1 MKNNYPGRIT
11 RPGRHAHV
19 RSNTGVSSWHGRH
32 PLTLLCG
39 ALLAASSVHVAH
51 AQVADTLGEQEQRR
65 RAQEQAIERERT
77 LQAPKVALQAAARPE
92 IDDGKLPVETPCFR
106 LDELTLEVPPGL
118 SETVEA
124 AGARALSPNPLFP
137 GELTFARDYLQR
149 YIGQCVGREGLNL
162 IVHRVMAQIIG
173 KG

>member
-19 RSNTGVSSWHGRH
+19 RSNTGVSSWHGRR

-77 LQAPKVALQAAARPE
+77 LQAPKVELQAAARPE
-92 IDDGKLPVETPCFR
+92 IDDGNPNASFSDR
-106 LDELTLEVPPGL
+106 
-118 SETVEA
+118 SA
-124 AGARALSPNPLFP
+124 AHNVLKDLQNALN
-137 GELTFARDYLQR
+137 R
-149 YIGQCVGREGLNL
+149 
-162 IVHRVMAQIIG
+162 
-173 KG
+173 K